1 MSPVQINI
9 DEGVSELLGNSPEQ
23 IERSALE
30 IIVLDLYRR
39 HQISVGRAAALLGL
53 DQLSFIRW
61 SGSLGVP
68 FFDMTAEEWQQE
80 LRVIEKMGQ

>member
-1 MSPVQINI
+1 MSQVQINI
-9 DEGVSELLGNSPEQ
+9 DEGVSELLGGSPEQ

-39 HQISVGRAAALLGL
+39 HIISGGRAAEILGL
-53 DQLSFIRW
+53 DLLTFIRW

-68 FFDMTAEEWQQE
+68 YIDMTEEEWEQE
-80 LRVIEKMGQ
+80 LRAIEKM